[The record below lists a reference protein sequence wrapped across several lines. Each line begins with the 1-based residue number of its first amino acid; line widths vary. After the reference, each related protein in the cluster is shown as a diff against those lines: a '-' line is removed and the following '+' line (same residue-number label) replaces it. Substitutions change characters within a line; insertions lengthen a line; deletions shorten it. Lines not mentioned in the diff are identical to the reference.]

1 MGNDNVIQKLSTNIL
16 TFFEKIG
23 KKVVDVLKEIK
34 ARLCELFEEIKNFLK
49 IALNLDASEKG
60 VMSFRERFKLWK
72 TWRTRNNIIKK
83 LLVLFGVK
91 QSKSFERH
99 MLLKRAYSDCVIA
112 KHYITFYEKY
122 EPLEEARYSF

>member
-1 MGNDNVIQKLSTNIL
+1 MGNDNAIQKLSTNIL

-23 KKVVDVLKEIK
+23 EKVVDVLKEIK

-49 IALNLDASEKG
+49 IALNLDASKKG
-60 VMSFRERFKLWK
+60 VMSFRKRFKLWK

-122 EPLEEARYSF
+122 EPLEGARYSF

>member
-49 IALNLDASEKG
+49 IALSLDVSEKG
-60 VMSFRERFKLWK
+60 VMRFRERFKLWK

-112 KHYITFYEKY
+112 KYYITFYEKY
-122 EPLEEARYSF
+122 EPLERARYSF